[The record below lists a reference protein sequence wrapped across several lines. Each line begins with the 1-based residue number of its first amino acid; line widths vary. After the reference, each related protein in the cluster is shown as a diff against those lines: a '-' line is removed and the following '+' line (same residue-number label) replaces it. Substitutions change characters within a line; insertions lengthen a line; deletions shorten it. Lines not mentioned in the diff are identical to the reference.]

1 VNWQHLRAFIWLRWR
16 LMVNQARRA
25 GALSAVLMMI
35 VAIGMV
41 VVAIPLFIGSFM
53 LGQFLIPKAEPVYL
67 MYAWDALVVAF
78 LFFWG
83 IGLITELQR
92 SDPLSL
98 SKFLHLPVSANG
110 AFLINYLSSLL
121 RLSLIFFGPI
131 MLGFGLALIVERGML
146 LLIVLPLMAAFL
158 LMVTAMTYQL
168 QGWLAALMSNPR
180 RRRTVIVVTTT
191 TFVLLV
197 QLPNLMNLYSGFGV
211 QANVDRSNAFMD
223 AMTKLQRASQAGEF
237 DAMELARR
245 QKELLAKKQDS
256 DRIVAANWERTAR
269 LVNLILPV
277 GWLPL
282 GVVSAVE
289 GKVIPSILGIL
300 GMTLIGTVSLWRA
313 YRTTVGIYQG
323 QPTNRKGRPAP
334 VSVPSVASPASVR
347 KPGLLA
353 METRL
358 PGVSEPVSAIAL
370 AGLRALIR
378 SPEAKMMLLSPV
390 IMIPIFGSMVV
401 RVRQDLP
408 ELLRPLMAIGG
419 MGFVLLGVLQLMSN
433 QFGFDRDGF
442 RVFVLSAASRRDILF
457 GKNLTFVP
465 VVMGMAAILLVAVQ
479 LLCPMRLDHLLAMVP
494 QYLSMFLMFCMLANF
509 SSIYAPFFI
518 AAGTLKPSN
527 PKMSTIL
534 LQMVMFLF
542 LLPLTQGPT
551 LLPLG
556 AEALLRF
563 AGWPEAL
570 PIYLVL
576 SLVECAVVVLI
587 YWLILQWQGSLFQA
601 CEQQILESV
610 TNRAP

>member
-1 VNWQHLRAFIWLRWR
+1 MTRSSSV
-16 LMVNQARRA
+16 RRA
-25 GALSAVLMMI
+25 EVLR
-35 VAIGMV
+35 
-41 VVAIPLFIGSFM
+41 
-53 LGQFLIPKAEPVYL
+53 QYQE
-67 MYAWDALVVAF
+67 
-78 LFFWG
+78 
-83 IGLITELQR
+83 
-92 SDPLSL
+92 
-98 SKFLHLPVSANG
+98 AN
-110 AFLINYLSSLL
+110 
-121 RLSLIFFGPI
+121 RLN
-131 MLGFGLALIVERGML
+131 
-146 LLIVLPLMAAFL
+146 AA
-158 LMVTAMTYQL
+158 
-168 QGWLAALMSNPR
+168 R
-180 RRRTVIVVTTT
+180 
-191 TFVLLV
+191 
-197 QLPNLMNLYSGFGV
+197 
-211 QANVDRSNAFMD
+211 
-223 AMTKLQRASQAGEF
+223 
-237 DAMELARR
+237 
-245 QKELLAKKQDS
+245 
-256 DRIVAANWERTAR
+256 WERTAR
-269 LVNLILPV
+269 LTNLILPI

-289 GKVIPSILGIL
+289 GNVIPSILGMF
-300 GMTLIGTVSLWRA
+300 GMTLIGSVSLWRA

-334 VSVPSVASPASVR
+334 VAVPSVASPSGAR
-347 KPGLLA
+347 KPGILS

-390 IMIPIFGSMVV
+390 IMIPIFGSMVF
-401 RVRQDLP
+401 RVHQDLP
-408 ELLRPLMAIGG
+408 ELIRPLIAIGG

-442 RVFVLSAASRRDILF
+442 RVFVLSAASRRDILL

-479 LLCPMRLDHLLAMVP
+479 VLCPMRLDHLVAMVP
-494 QYLSMFLMFCMLANF
+494 QYLSMFLLFCILANF

-563 AGWPEAL
+563 AGWPEVL

-587 YWLILQWQGSLFQA
+587 YWLILRWQGSLFQA
-601 CEQQILESV
+601 REQQILESV